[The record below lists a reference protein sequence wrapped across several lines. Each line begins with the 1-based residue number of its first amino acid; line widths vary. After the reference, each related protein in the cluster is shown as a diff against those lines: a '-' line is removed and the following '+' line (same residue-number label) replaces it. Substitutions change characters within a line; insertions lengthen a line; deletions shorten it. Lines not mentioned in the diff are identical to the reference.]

1 MDEEDNDTG
10 EEEVA
15 RAREAAGG
23 GGGPSSSSCEYTDL
37 AHSIDD
43 VVDDGSVVMRYS
55 LHPSTTRNSNDGL
68 LCVRLEVDM
77 DDIDIVVTN
86 GGGDGDGGGGGG
98 RGTWIGLAISPDGK
112 MDGSRAII
120 GTLTVGSA
128 TTANDDDD
136 GGDIREG
143 GVDVVIADGDGADV
157 AGSTVGSVM
166 KYELGTSEWR
176 GFASRMDENRQTLI
190 DASIFIEEYD
200 YRTDEQQR
208 PDDDVGDDKITIVI
222 GGDDNDIDE
231 DDIVMT
237 NAKGRR
243 IVMTFGKLLIED
255 DGWDVYDLPIYER
268 GNNHFLFARGRYGG
282 NGDGGAN
289 ELGYHAVRA
298 TFVKDFDDDIT
309 DVSFSLCFVPLLD
322 ALGGGGSGWVGLGG
336 RGAPG
341 GGGWGGDRNFVFETV
356 SFSGTTPRGGTTRCS
371 SLCTHRRHFGI
382 GMGFFIPPRTI
393 NGGSTVVCPLF
404 LVWWDVLVEFREAD
418 WGGWEKPRRTLF

>member
-1 MDEEDNDTG
+1 
-10 EEEVA
+10 
-15 RAREAAGG
+15 
-23 GGGPSSSSCEYTDL
+23 
-37 AHSIDD
+37 
-43 VVDDGSVVMRYS
+43 
-55 LHPSTTRNSNDGL
+55 
-68 LCVRLEVDM
+68 
-77 DDIDIVVTN
+77 
-86 GGGDGDGGGGGG
+86 
-98 RGTWIGLAISPDGK
+98 

-128 TTANDDDD
+128 TTANDDDH

-322 ALGGGGSGWVGLGG
+322 ALGGGGVGGWASGVAG
-336 RGAPG
+336 RRGVG
-341 GGGWGGDRNFVFETV
+341 GGGGIEILFLRRFPFRGRRPAVGPHDVPVCAPTGVTSGLGWVSSFPRAQSMGDRRWFVL
-356 SFSGTTPRGGTTRCS
+356 CS
-371 SLCTHRRHFGI
+371 SYGGMSSSNFARQIGADGKNPAALFSNYTMLTPCFVLFCSVLFIILSLPQTSPSFVHSTIETPVSHAVADGTRRALLLHLGR
-382 GMGFFIPPRTI
+382 G
-393 NGGSTVVCPLF
+393 
-404 LVWWDVLVEFREAD
+404 
-418 WGGWEKPRRTLF
+418 